1 MEIGIYIHIPFCVKK
16 CKYCAFNSIVSTYA
30 VIERYV
36 DTLCKEIIYKQCVD
50 FEVKTI
56 YIGGGTPTLLNIEQM
71 EKIFNVINNHYNL
84 TNCVEVTVE
93 ANPGTVNKKFFSELQ
108 RLGVNRLSIGV
119 QSFDDNLLKLIGRIH
134 NRNEA
139 IDSVNNAKTYF
150 NNVSIDLMYGLPSQT
165 LVNLKDSIDIA
176 AALDIEHISI
186 YGLEIED
193 GTEFFKLKSQ
203 NTLQFPTEDDEAAMY
218 DYIVERLPQYGWQRY
233 EISSFAKSGFKS
245 QHNLGYWN
253 DVKYIGFGAGAHSYN
268 GLSRKSNVK
277 SVSEYI
283 NGINSGRDVSL
294 LEEEVTTQAAM
305 EEFCFLALRT
315 VEGININKFKQKFG
329 VDIKSIFGS
338 AINKLKCQNLI
349 ETTNDRIKL
358 TDYGMKFGNI
368 AFAEFLI

>member
-1 MEIGIYIHIPFCVKK
+1 MESEIYIHIPFCVKK
-16 CKYCAFNSIVSTYA
+16 CKYCAFNSIVSTNT
-30 VIERYV
+30 VIENYV
-36 DTLCKEIIYKQCVD
+36 NALCKEINSQSSEL
-50 FEVKTI
+50 EVRTI
-56 YIGGGTPTLLNIEQM
+56 YIGGGTPTLLNIAYI
-71 EKIFNVINNHYNL
+71 EKIFETIGNKFNL
-84 TNCVEVTVE
+84 KHCIEVTVE
-93 ANPGTVNKKFFSELQ
+93 ANPGTVNEKYFYELLK
-108 RLGVNRLSIGV
+108 LGVNRISLGV
-119 QSFDDNLLKLIGRIH
+119 QSFDDELLKLIGRIH
-134 NRNEA
+134 NRSEA
-139 IDSVNNAKTYF
+139 IASVNNAKKFF
-150 NNVSIDLMYGLPSQT
+150 NNVSIDLMYGLPTQT
-165 LVNLKDSIDIA
+165 LGNLKDSIDIA
-176 AALDIEHISI
+176 AALDVEHISI
-186 YGLEIED
+186 YGLEIEE
-193 GTEFFKLKSQ
+193 GTEFFKLQSQ
-203 NTLQFPTEDDEAAMY
+203 HKLNLPTEDEAAEMY
-218 DYIVERLPQYGWQRY
+218 DYIVDRLPKCGWQRY

-349 ETTNDRIKL
+349 EITDDRIKL
-358 TDYGMKFGNI
+358 TGYGMKFGNI